1 MTCSTLLNRS
11 ACTLLVVALLGCGS
25 EPTQTSGES
34 TREPAPGPEAA
45 EATPEEEGELEVPE
59 PAAATGPVVDDPR
72 FELRA
77 EATGPLY
84 AGSAGTLRVQLEPR
98 GEYEVEAR
106 YPYRLVFHPPDGLA
120 VDREEL
126 ARRDAAEIT
135 AERAAFEVGV
145 TPARAGMFEC
155 TVDVEFAVCSEN
167 GCVPL
172 ERTLT
177 VPLSAS

>member
-1 MTCSTLLNRS
+1 MTCSTFLKRS
-11 ACTLLVVALLGCGS
+11 SRTILVVALLGCGS
-25 EPTQTSGES
+25 KPTQTSGQAA
-34 TREPAPGPEAA
+34 REPVPGPEAA
-45 EATPEEEGELEVPE
+45 EATHEDEEDGELGAPV
-59 PAAATGPVVDDPR
+59 AATGPVVDDPR

-77 EATGPLY
+77 EATGPLH